1 MFRSP
6 ALIWVKVWSGGVVWP
21 TEWSPQQ
28 VTFPSADKAH
38 PCAFEGI
45 SIEVPTARSTNTP
58 AGGEPWPDVL
68 SPQQARVPSL
78 RIAQEK
84 DMAAATATK
93 LPLGGVLSPAVFSPQ
108 QDKLPSLAMAQ
119 AWVLATATA

>member
-1 MFRSP
+1 VQVARTE
-6 ALIWVKVWSGGVVWP
+6 LVKVWLGGVVWP

-28 VTFPSADKAH
+28 VTLPSADKAQL
-38 PCAFEGI
+38 CAFEGI
-45 SIEVPTARSTNTP
+45 FIEVPTARSTNTP

-93 LPLGGVLSPAVFSPQ
+93 LPLGGVLSPAVFSP
-108 QDKLPSLAMAQ
+108 
-119 AWVLATATA
+119 